1 MKDKKNL
8 FIVLGLIIVSIIGIV
23 AISNRNREDDYYD
36 GIEIPPRYNE
46 EEMAAY
52 QAYDEKTSAPVEEA
66 SESNYAEIIQDR
78 FGLDIKLFEDT
89 GYTLQKVSGS
99 ENYYYDSISLTYT
112 KPNDGIDDYYT
123 RDKGLI
129 EAIKQTGGGVVYEE
143 NEGGF
148 ISGVPISSDNFT
160 HIQSIVYYIWEGRTY
175 RVTFYEYQQEDG
187 SSQYLLYLTLEKE
200 YTLEKV
206 KSILYASYEN
216 YQELMKESFGI
227 SPIYTNGWEFEF
239 ITSQGEFDGTRLSF
253 IVNAPDEQTEDSEN
267 IYYDEEEDVYYESE
281 IDYEKWDNQALAFVK
296 DYFNEISKVSNG
308 EIFEAS
314 YKVEDDIWEL
324 ITGERIVSA
333 DDLRFDDED
342 TCMFVYKWNGK
353 TIQLSF
359 RHDWYNSIDVDF
371 ICEDL

>member
-1 MKDKKNL
+1 MKDRKNL
-8 FIVLGLIIVSIIGIV
+8 FVVLGLIIVSIIVIV
-23 AISNRNREDDYYD
+23 AISNRNREEDDEYYV
-36 GIEIPPRYNE
+36 ETEPRYNA

-52 QAYDEKTSAPVEEA
+52 QAYDEKTSVSVAEV
-66 SESNYAEIIQDR
+66 SESNYAEIIRDR

-99 ENYYYDSISLTYT
+99 DNYYYDSIALTYT

-129 EAIKQTGGGVVYEE
+129 DAIKEICGGVVYEE

-148 ISGVPISSDNFT
+148 ISGVPISGDAFT

-175 RVTFYEYQQEDG
+175 RVTFYEYLQEEDN

-206 KSILYASYEN
+206 KSILYASSEN

-227 SPIYTNGWEFEF
+227 SPVYTNGWQFEF

-253 IVNAPDEQTEDSEN
+253 IVSAPDEQTEDSEN

-281 IDYEKWDNQALAFVK
+281 IDYKKWDNLALAFVK

-314 YKVEDDIWEL
+314 YKVEDDVWEL
-324 ITGERIVSA
+324 ITGEKIASA
-333 DDLRFDDED
+333 DDLKFDDED
-342 TCMFVYKWNGK
+342 ICMFVYTWNGK
-353 TIQLSF
+353 KIQLSF

-371 ICEDL
+371 SCED